1 MGFNIVSSGSYLP
14 TNQWSDRE
22 MDRFLKLAPGT
33 CRNKFDVEYRHVA
46 NTKETAIYMA
56 VQAIEQC
63 LGNIY
68 TLGSIDLLIYASGT
82 HHQSLPYDASAV
94 LAALDAPTWLE
105 SFDLNSTCLSFLS
118 ALDLAQSL
126 FFAKRYRRILI
137 VTSELAT
144 GITLN
149 RNFTLRPEVATLF
162 ADGAAAFLLEE
173 QNGDGLL
180 TSHFE
185 THHTG
190 YSFCQIKGG
199 GSHVNPHS
207 SEHQAYLKS
216 CQFEME
222 GKALFKHVR
231 KTLPA
236 FLKKGFDA
244 SPVTLSDIDYFL
256 PHQASAHGLKKLPS
270 LTGLPTE
277 KTVNHFSTLGNQVAA
292 SLPIN
297 LHWLRNQPET
307 AGKHV
312 LLAGTAA
319 GLSLGMGVLKL

>member
-1 MGFNIVSSGSYLP
+1 MGFNILSSGSYLP
-14 TNQWSDRE
+14 VNQWSDRE
-22 MDRFLKLAPGT
+22 MDRFLKLPSGT

-46 NTKETAIYMA
+46 STKETAVYMA
-56 VQAIEQC
+56 MQAIMQC
-63 LGNIY
+63 LGN
-68 TLGSIDLLIYASGT
+68 THSLSSVDLLIYASGT
-82 HHQSLPYDASAV
+82 HHQALPYDASAV
-94 LAALDAPTWLE
+94 LAALDAPTSLE

-118 ALDLAQSL
+118 ALNLAQNL
-126 FFAKRYRRILI
+126 FIAKRYQRIII

-149 RNFTLRPEVATLF
+149 RSFTLKPEVATLF
-162 ADGAAAFLLEE
+162 ADGAAAFLLEQTE
-173 QNGDGLL
+173 NEGLI
-180 TSHFE
+180 TNHFE
-185 THHTG
+185 THHAG

-199 GSHVNPHS
+199 GSHINPHT
-207 SEHQAYLKS
+207 SEHQAYLKN

-222 GKALFKHVR
+222 GKALFRHVR

-236 FLKKGFDA
+236 FLEKGFSS
-244 SPVTLSDIDYFL
+244 SPVTLRDIDYFL

-270 LTGLPTE
+270 LVGLPKE

-297 LHWLRNQPET
+297 LHWLRNQPGT
-307 AGKHV
+307 QGKHV